1 MTGGTGAARG
11 VSLCAGLAREKD
23 TGGELAVM
31 SSSVMSSS
39 MMFMTGFDGGTGA
52 ARGVSH
58 AGLAGESDTGET
70 VGAGAAV
77 A

>member
-1 MTGGTGAARG
+1 
-11 VSLCAGLAREKD
+11 
-23 TGGELAVM
+23 
-31 SSSVMSSS
+31 MSSS

-58 AGLAGESDTGET
+58 AGLVGESDTGET